1 MNFKFPDSYK
11 ANRPKPF
18 QWLGKILIKLS
29 GWKIKGQISDLYENK
44 KFVAIVAP
52 HTSNWDAVVGLA
64 AIAAVDLKVY
74 FIGKHTVFKGV
85 LGKFMKYMGGIPV
98 DRSKPG
104 GLIKDL
110 LRQVEDKKNGL
121 IGSCTRRDKV
131 KSGRVE
137 NRILKNC

>member
-1 MNFKFPDSYK
+1 MKFKFPQSYR
-11 ANRPKPF
+11 ANRPKFF
-18 QWLGKILIKLS
+18 QLLGKILMKLS

-74 FIGKHTVFKGV
+74 FIGKHTVFTGL

-110 LRQVEDKKNGL
+110 MRQ
-121 IGSCTRRDKV
+121 I
-131 KSGRVE
+131 
-137 NRILKNC
+137 

>member
-1 MNFKFPDSYK
+1 MKFKFPKSYK
-11 ANRPKPF
+11 ANRPKFF
-18 QWLGKILIKLS
+18 QLLGKILMKLS

-74 FIGKHTVFKGV
+74 FIGKHTVFTGL

-110 LRQVEDKKNGL
+110 SL
-121 IGSCTRRDKV
+121 IH
-131 KSGRVE
+131 
-137 NRILKNC
+137 I